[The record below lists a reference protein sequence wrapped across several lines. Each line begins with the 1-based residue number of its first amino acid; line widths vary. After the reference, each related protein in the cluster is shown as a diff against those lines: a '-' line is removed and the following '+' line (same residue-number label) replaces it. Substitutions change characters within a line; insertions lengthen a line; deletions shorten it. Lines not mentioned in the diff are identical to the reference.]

1 MLQVMRQEEAAGVIR
16 RMINMRVIIL
26 QRIIFLV
33 ICVKLSGT
41 AYALEALTEPVDSGS
56 TIVEIVIKGNDT
68 TRQEI
73 ILQEMV
79 IGIGDYPL
87 PKAMDESRQ
96 AIRDLGL
103 FKSVK
108 LYTEQLP
115 SGSRLIIEVK
125 EKLYLLPVPRL
136 KRNADGDVKYGAQ
149 LRWNNVS
156 GLNQTLKITAEKTEY
171 GDETLQDKE
180 TFRIEYVYPR
190 FNQTIYDV
198 EFKYEYDQSEAENVS
213 ALNVYSLYDEDT
225 YSAKIKISR
234 WWTKLGLTRGW
245 RVGGG
250 FAWDKIK
257 YDYVSGEPDIFQ
269 GRKVVSVLANIGY
282 HDVHEKR
289 FSRYGE
295 EYGYSIGYAWEAL
308 GSDYDAAVNELFY
321 RQYKP
326 VSKTPHR
333 NVNTQFR
340 IGFSNAPDGNAFD
353 LGDSSRLR
361 GYEREQVTGSAYVL
375 LNLQYLAPW
384 PGYESFR
391 YVVFTD
397 IGNAYKNVR
406 HIDLG
411 DLESSV
417 GIGFRWKLRSF
428 VKTYLRLDWAHG
440 LGSDE
445 SKVYGSTSA
454 MF

>member
-1 MLQVMRQEEAAGVIR
+1 MPIVHHLQIVFVVLSLIQAATVHG
-16 RMINMRVIIL
+16 
-26 QRIIFLV
+26 
-33 ICVKLSGT
+33 
-41 AYALEALTEPVDSGS
+41 LEALTQPVDKGKAV
-56 TIVEIVIKGNDT
+56 VEIVIKGNET
-68 TRQEI
+68 TQNEI
-73 ILQEMV
+73 ILQEMTL
-79 IGIGDYPL
+79 GIGDLPL
-87 PKAMDESRQ
+87 PMAMEVSRQ
-96 AIRDLGL
+96 AIQDLGL

-108 LYTEQLP
+108 LYTEQVP
-115 SGSRLIIEVK
+115 KGRRLIIEVK

-156 GLNQTLKITAEKTEY
+156 GLNQTLKVTAEKTEY
-171 GDETLQDKE
+171 GDDALQDKE
-180 TFRIEYVYPR
+180 TFRIDYLYPR
-190 FNQTIYDV
+190 FNQSVYDV
-198 EFKYEYDQSEAENVS
+198 DFKYEYDQTQAEHLSDSIVTTDP
-213 ALNVYSLYDEDT
+213 VYSFYGKDIF
-225 YSAKIKISR
+225 SASMKFAR
-234 WWTKLGLTRGW
+234 WWTKSGLTKGL

-250 FAWDKIK
+250 LSWDKIK
-257 YDYVSGEPDIFQ
+257 YEYISGYEYGSGDPADIIEVPGVFED
-269 GRKVVSVLANIGY
+269 RKLVSVLASIGY

-289 FSRYGE
+289 FSRYGK
-295 EYGYSIGYAWEAL
+295 EYGYSMSYAWEAL
-308 GSDYDAAVNELFY
+308 GSDYDAAISELFY

-326 VSKTPHR
+326 VSNTPHR

-340 IGFSNAPDGNAFD
+340 IGFSNAPGNTAFD

-361 GYEREQVTGSAYVL
+361 GYERGQITGNIYLL

-391 YVVFTD
+391 YVVFAD
-397 IGNAYKNVR
+397 VGNAYKKAD
-406 HIDLG
+406 HINLY

-428 VKTYLRLDWAHG
+428 VKTYLRLDWAYG